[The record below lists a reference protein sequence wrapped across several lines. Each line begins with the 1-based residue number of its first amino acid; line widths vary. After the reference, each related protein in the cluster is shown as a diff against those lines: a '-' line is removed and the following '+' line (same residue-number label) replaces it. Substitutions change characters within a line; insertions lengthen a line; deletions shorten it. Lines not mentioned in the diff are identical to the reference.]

1 MAASAIRRIHL
12 PASIPLGSPFGSV
25 LCLLAADTV
34 TLVASVAISI
44 ICKSFF
50 THISDWGPYFRLGP
64 FLFVFLLAYALF
76 GLYSG
81 VSMSPPQE
89 LRRATLSST
98 LIFVILGTATMSLRG
113 ATKYVTWSLFLAIGL
128 SIVLFPLLRAVVRDH
143 FAKEPWWGTPAVIFG
158 AGPAAHGVVKTLR
171 DQPGLG
177 LKPVAVVDDDPFAP
191 AYIHGV
197 PVMSG
202 SVLADVLPRTHSA
215 YAVVAGVPAGP
226 NLSDSSGPGSGV
238 LGSSILATIEKYGV
252 CFSRILM
259 IPNLADFCTLWVD
272 AKNVGGMLGLE
283 VRQQA
288 FVPEHQWPKRALD
301 LVLTLAGSLVVLPLI
316 LAIALWIKLD
326 SPGPVFYGNQRIGQD
341 GKVFR
346 AWKFRSMV
354 QDADRVL
361 DRYLAENPQIRE
373 EWERDQK
380 LRHDPRIT
388 RVGRVLRRTSLD
400 ELPQLWNVLMDE
412 MSLVGPRPVPPGEVV
427 KYGTRL
433 ELYKRVK
440 SGLTGLWQISGRND
454 TTYDERVKLN
464 TYYIR
469 NWSVWLDF
477 YILFRTIETVI
488 FGKGAY

>member
-1 MAASAIRRIHL
+1 MAASSAIQRFHL
-12 PASIPLGSPFGSV
+12 PISIPLRPRLGGT

-44 ICKSFF
+44 GCKSLF
-50 THISDWGPYFRLGP
+50 THISDWGPYLRLGP

-81 VSMSPPQE
+81 VALSPPQE

-98 LIFVILGTATMSLRG
+98 LIFVILATATMSLRG
-113 ATKYVTWSLFLAIGL
+113 ATKYVTWYLFLAIGL
-128 SIVLFPLLRAVVRDH
+128 SIVLFPLLRAVVRGH
-143 FAKEPWWGTPAVIFG
+143 FADEPWWGTPAVIFG
-158 AGPAAHGVVKTLR
+158 AGPAAQGVVKTLR

-177 LKPVAVVDDDPFAP
+177 LKPVAVVDDNPLAP
-191 AYIHGV
+191 RSIHGV
-197 PVMSG
+197 PVMS
-202 SVLADVLPRTHSA
+202 SSELADALPRTHSA
-215 YAVVAGVPAGP
+215 YAVVAGVP
-226 NLSDSSGPGSGV
+226 SGPGV
-238 LGSSILATIEKYGV
+238 PGSSILATIEKHGL

-283 VRQQA
+283 VCQQA
-288 FVPEHQWPKRALD
+288 FVPEHQWPKRTLD
-301 LVLTLAGSLVVLPLI
+301 LLLTVAGSLVVLPLI
-316 LAIALWIKLD
+316 AAIALWIKID

-341 GKVFR
+341 GKVFC

-361 DRYLAENPQIRE
+361 DRYLSENPRFRE

-380 LRHDPRIT
+380 LRQDPRIT
-388 RVGRVLRRTSLD
+388 RVGRVLRRASLD
-400 ELPQLWNVLMDE
+400 ELPQLWNVVKGE
-412 MSLVGPRPVPPGEVV
+412 MSLVGPRPVPPGEVA

-433 ELYKRVK
+433 DLYKKVK

-464 TYYIR
+464 TFYIR